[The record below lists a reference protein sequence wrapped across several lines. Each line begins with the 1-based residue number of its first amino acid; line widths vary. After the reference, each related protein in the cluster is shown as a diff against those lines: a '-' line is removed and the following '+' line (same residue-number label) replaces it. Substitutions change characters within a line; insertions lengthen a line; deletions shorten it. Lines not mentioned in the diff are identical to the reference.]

1 VHQLVDQGLADLND
15 TKLVDKYLPELALDK
30 LEVLEGWDEENDR
43 PILRKAKMGIT
54 LAMLLS
60 HSAGMS
66 LSPLLG

>member
-1 VHQLVDQGLADLND
+1 VDQGLADLND
-15 TKLVDKYLPELALDK
+15 PKLVDKYLPELALDK

-43 PILRKAKMGIT
+43 PILRKAKTGIT

>member
-43 PILRKAKMGIT
+43 PILRKAKTGIT

-66 LSPLLG
+66 LSPFLR